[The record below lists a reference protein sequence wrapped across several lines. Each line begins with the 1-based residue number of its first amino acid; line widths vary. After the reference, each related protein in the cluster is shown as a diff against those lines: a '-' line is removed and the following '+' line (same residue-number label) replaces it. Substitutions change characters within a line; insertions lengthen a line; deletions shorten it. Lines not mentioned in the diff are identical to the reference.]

1 MPGKIVHIALKVKDM
16 ESSTKFYR
24 DVFGFR
30 EVATHRGAPKNEP
43 GHVSRHMTDGV
54 IDLALMVYD
63 SEDAPEAQLSGTGPC
78 IHHWGAEVDDI
89 KVAAEKIKE
98 LGGEIMSPLD
108 AGVVKFR
115 APDGTI
121 AELCQKDR
129 YENFRKHHG
138 VA

>member
-1 MPGKIVHIALKVKDM
+1 MPGKIVHIALKVKDL
-16 ESSTKFYR
+16 ESSTKFYE

-30 EVATHRGAPKNEP
+30 QVTTHRGKGS
-43 GHVSRHMTDGV
+43 GHVSRHMTDGA

-63 SEDAPEAQLSGTGPC
+63 SEDAPEAQLSGVGPC

-89 KVAAEKIKE
+89 TAAADKIKE
-98 LGGEIMSPLD
+98 LGGEVMSPLD

-121 AELCQKDR
+121 AELVQKDC
-129 YENFRKHHG
+129 YENLKKYHG